1 MLINVTML
9 KLHKQLQSSKVN
21 SGKPPACNCQKGV
34 TDIRS
39 GETDTKTN
47 YKWMTQLQFL
57 NICLTLQMSKQLG
70 HSGPI
75 SWAKPDPWKA
85 KLPKTVGHK
94 KYSTVGIASIQHKL
108 WLLFTV

>member
-9 KLHKQLQSSKVN
+9 KLHKQLQSSKVV

-47 YKWMTQLQFL
+47 YKWMTKKNDKKNLEY
-57 NICLTLQMSKQLG
+57 
-70 HSGPI
+70 PI
-75 SWAKPDPWKA
+75 
-85 KLPKTVGHK
+85 TVFW
-94 KYSTVGIASIQHKL
+94 IFA
-108 WLLFTV
+108 